1 MIESRQR
8 AYLEA
13 MDIPVWVRKELA
25 NRVPDFIAPRLKLG
39 PGSGSVLLVC
49 SRLDEPATRLAADIV
64 RSLGSEPVWAWPEQD
79 GNGTPEDVV
88 KEHLFTSMIIFG
100 TTLESELFGGTAPD
114 TLGSAG
120 IMVVPGL
127 HELAS
132 SPALKKRLWKL
143 LSGRLLTG
151 KAISQG

>member
-13 MDIPVWVRKELA
+13 MDIPVWVRKELS
-25 NRVPDFIAPRLKLG
+25 NRVPDFIAPQLRLG

-64 RSLGSEPVWAWPEQD
+64 RSLGSEPVWAWLEHD
-79 GNGTPEDVV
+79 GGGAPEDVV
-88 KEHLFTSMIIFG
+88 KEHLFTSMVVFG
-100 TTLESELFGGTAPD
+100 TTLELQLFGGTAPD
-114 TLGSAG
+114 TLGSARL
-120 IMVVPGL
+120 MVVPGL

-132 SPALKKRLWKL
+132 SPPLKKRLWKM
-143 LSGRLLTG
+143 LSGRLLAA
-151 KAISQG
+151 KAT